1 VVCEANRYLT
11 AHRMKSRLFAIFA
24 AALFWAGPVYADP
37 AAPTVPGVSAQTPA
51 PAAPAT
57 TAQTPAPVA
66 RKEDEPVNLSILQRV
81 AAFATGRQRAA
92 ENTATLQSQIE
103 SLTQSVTERD
113 ATIAQ
118 LQATVTE
125 QTGMLQ
131 EIGNWLVANGHSDP
145 AAVAANPAAAFGDA
159 VGTGVAAAV
168 RTIGIPTASVP
179 TAPAQSSGPESKL
192 DEIREQIAA
201 CKDPKELGRLAA
213 AAQKLRSA
221 N

>member
-1 VVCEANRYLT
+1 
-11 AHRMKSRLFAIFA
+11 MKLRLLAILA
-24 AALFWAGPVYADP
+24 AATLGASTAYADP
-37 AAPTVPGVSAQTPA
+37 SAPPTVPGISAQTPA
-51 PAAPAT
+51 PAAPVTA
-57 TAQTPAPVA
+57 AQTPAPTA
-66 RKEDEPVNLSILQRV
+66 RKEDEPVNLTILQRV

-92 ENTATLQSQIE
+92 ENTASLQDQVAA
-103 SLTQSVTERD
+103 LTQSVSERD

-118 LQATVTE
+118 LQSTITE

-131 EIGNWLVANGHSDP
+131 QIGNWLVENGHSDP
-145 AAVAANPAAAFGDA
+145 STVAANPAAAFGDA

-168 RTIGIPTASVP
+168 RTIGIPTAAVP
-179 TAPAQSSGPESKL
+179 TAPAQSAGQESKL

-213 AAQKLRSA
+213 LAYKLRTA

>member
-1 VVCEANRYLT
+1 
-11 AHRMKSRLFAIFA
+11 MKSRRLALLFA
-24 AALFWAGPVYADP
+24 ALLWSGNVHADP
-37 AAPTVPGVSAQTPA
+37 STPPSVPGISAQTPA
-51 PAAPAT
+51 PAAPPV
-57 TAQTPAPVA
+57 TASQTPAPVA

-92 ENTATLQSQIE
+92 ENTASLQSQIDA
-103 SLTQSVTERD
+103 LTQSVSERD
-113 ATIAQ
+113 ATISQ

-125 QTGMLQ
+125 QNGMLQ

-145 AAVAANPAAAFGDA
+145 SAVAANPAAAFGDA

-168 RTIGIPTASVP
+168 RQIGVPVAAVP

>member
-1 VVCEANRYLT
+1 
-11 AHRMKSRLFAIFA
+11 MKSRRLAILFA
-24 AALFWAGPVYADP
+24 ALLWSGNVHADP
-37 AAPTVPGVSAQTPA
+37 SAPPPVPGISAQTPA
-51 PAAPAT
+51 PADPVTA
-57 TAQTPAPVA
+57 AQTPAPVA

-92 ENTATLQSQIE
+92 ENTAGLQSQIAA
-103 SLTQSVTERD
+103 LTQSVSERD

-168 RTIGIPTASVP
+168 RTIGIPTAAVP

-213 AAQKLRSA
+213 AAEKLRTA